1 MPSHEIE
8 KWISSDDIV
17 IDAEENVFN
26 IILRWIDHDK
36 SERSAK
42 FSELFRHVRLKTISC
57 DFLLKHVVTNALVR
71 ESSNCLDRV
80 TDALNW
86 IMCSTDCDVNVP
98 RPHSPRKSLERD
110 VIVITDFFGDHH
122 TCFYLPATD
131 ECFRLPA
138 IEVKASV
145 KHIVSFRKTLFVVT
159 DDITRSQC
167 YDPDLNRWSLAPWTK
182 LGSMQSF
189 NEEKLENVL
198 VVENQICFIVAVR
211 GVTRYFDCY
220 TPARE
225 VTYRPT
231 ALWRYN
237 FDSNSLSP
245 LINWVE
251 KADFCAVAV
260 DRYIYVIGGRNIKPN
275 ERSTFG
281 QQPLSECARFNTE
294 AEEWQKIAPLNVGRT
309 HACGVCK
316 NKKIFVAGGQGKEG
330 ALNSCEVYSIL
341 TDEWEVIARLTRRRT
356 LGRMVLVDE
365 TLYVLGGRTLSG
377 EFQVSTKLE
386 CCDHE
391 KNEWNEKAIIPFRN
405 VTTREKEHIR
415 DFFKGC
421 SLRVFYG
428 VLNNLES
435 IDHD

>member
-1 MPSHEIE
+1 ME
-8 KWISSDDIV
+8 
-17 IDAEENVFN
+17 
-26 IILRWIDHDK
+26 
-36 SERSAK
+36 
-42 FSELFRHVRLKTISC
+42 
-57 DFLLKHVVTNALVR
+57 
-71 ESSNCLDRV
+71 
-80 TDALNW
+80 
-86 IMCSTDCDVNVP
+86 
-98 RPHSPRKSLERD
+98 
-110 VIVITDFFGDHH
+110 
-122 TCFYLPATD
+122 
-131 ECFRLPA
+131 
-138 IEVKASV
+138 
-145 KHIVSFRKTLFVVT
+145 
-159 DDITRSQC
+159 
-167 YDPDLNRWSLAPWTK
+167 
-182 LGSMQSF
+182 SF
-189 NEEKLENVL
+189 NEETLRNVL

-211 GVTRYFDCY
+211 GVTRYFDYY

-245 LINWVE
+245 LFNWVE

-260 DRYIYVIGGRNIKPN
+260 DRYIYVIGGRKPN
-275 ERSTFG
+275 VRRTFG

-316 NKKIFVAGGQGKEG
+316 NEKIFIAGGHRSEVLK
-330 ALNSCEVYSIL
+330 SCEVYNIL
-341 TDEWEVIARLTRRRT
+341 TDEWQVIASLTSCRT

-365 TLYVLGGRTLSG
+365 KLYVLGG
-377 EFQVSTKLE
+377 STKLE
-386 CCDHE
+386 CYDHE
-391 KNEWNEKAIIPFRN
+391 KNEWNEKAIIPFRD
-405 VTTREKEHIR
+405 VTTREREHIR